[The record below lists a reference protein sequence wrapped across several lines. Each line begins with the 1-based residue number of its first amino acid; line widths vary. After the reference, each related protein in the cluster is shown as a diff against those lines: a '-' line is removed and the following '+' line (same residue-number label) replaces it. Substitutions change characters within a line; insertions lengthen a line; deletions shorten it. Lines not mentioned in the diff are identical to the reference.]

1 MSKLDQEII
10 RAALYETIRNQIN
23 TNSPPETK
31 KTYKRLL
38 ALGYSEEETMSLIE
52 PIVFNQMF
60 EVLHEGRPYNET
72 AYEKALRNLPR
83 LPDDETNQS

>member
-1 MSKLDQEII
+1 MYMSKLEPEII
-10 RAALYETIRNQIN
+10 RAAIYETIQNQIN

-52 PIVFNQMF
+52 PIVFDQIF
-60 EVLHEGRPYNET
+60 RVLHEGRPYSET
-72 AYEKALRNLPR
+72 AYEK
-83 LPDDETNQS
+83 